1 MRGDADKNL
10 KRKSRGLKKKK
21 DAEEKGHEGLG
32 THVTGK
38 TETREE
44 KGEFTKDL
52 KLHQW
57 TLEILAST
65 VKKSCSDDASNSF
78 VVSTVELQLKIASEE
93 SWTITKKHEK
103 ISSILCHVTDEYLPV
118 ALARVL
124 TQIQQHL
131 VCLNC
136 ELRITS

>member
-44 KGEFTKDL
+44 KGGKKWGKGN
-52 KLHQW
+52 KL
-57 TLEILAST
+57 ENAMILM
-65 VKKSCSDDASNSF
+65 
-78 VVSTVELQLKIASEE
+78 
-93 SWTITKKHEK
+93 
-103 ISSILCHVTDEYLPV
+103 
-118 ALARVL
+118 
-124 TQIQQHL
+124 
-131 VCLNC
+131 
-136 ELRITS
+136 